1 MDAVSLAAVPDPPPA
16 VDPLRALIQSRL
28 DELGWS
34 LREAARHTD
43 GASYE
48 TFSAIMRGKGPRR
61 PMDRTLDAISE
72 ALRIPVDK
80 VYAAAGLTTPT
91 PWILPQRFY
100 RIPVH
105 HRPLYEALMGAEL
118 EALEP
123 TERGR

>member
-1 MDAVSLAAVPDPPPA
+1 MSLAAVPDPPPA

-34 LREAARHTD
+34 LREAARHTQ

-72 ALRIPVDK
+72 ALRIPVDR
-80 VYAAAGLTTPT
+80 VYAAAGLTTPE
-91 PWILPQRFY
+91 PWILDRRFF
-100 RIPVH
+100 RIPRH
-105 HRPLYEALMGAEL
+105 HRAKFEELMGAML
-118 EALEP
+118 EAMEP
-123 TERGR
+123 TERSR